1 MSEIENPR
9 WIRRPEVSFELD
21 TIMLVNNNVLE
32 IPDIPEG
39 VIEDVVNASKN
50 AINSHI
56 ESEYERAKLVTARA
70 IRPTILIA
78 RLAINGREDDV
89 LSEYGLSRMESV
101 NLHTNVSVLNK
112 TYVPYWNEVLKTG
125 YIPEVQTDVLNGISV
140 DLGGTWLGVRRPVR

>member
-32 IPDIPEG
+32 IPDVPEG

-125 YIPEVQTDVLNGISV
+125 YIPAVQTDVLNGISV